1 LFFFKRKERE
11 ERIKKL
17 ETLNNDLQR
26 EKQELHNQ
34 LYMEQK
40 EQQCL
45 QGKTNLKRL
54 ETEYNQLKQE
64 NAKLQLQQQ
73 HDAER
78 NHQLCNEKKDLQE
91 GYVRSCYFFKPSHVF
106 TNIWFR

>member
-1 LFFFKRKERE
+1 MFFFKRNESE

-26 EKQELHNQ
+26 EKQELQTQ

-45 QGKTNLKRL
+45 PGKTKLKNI

-64 NAKLQLQQQ
+64 NAQLHHEKQ
-73 HDAER
+73 HDAEQ
-78 NHQLCNEKKDLQE
+78 NHQLCKEKKDLQE
-91 GYVRSCYFFKPSHVF
+91 G
-106 TNIWFR
+106 

>member
-1 LFFFKRKERE
+1 MFIINQFIIHSLVFFKRKERE
-11 ERIKKL
+11 ESIKKL

-26 EKQELHNQ
+26 EKQELHKQN
-34 LYMEQK
+34 

-45 QGKTNLKRL
+45 QGKTNLKKL

-64 NAKLQLQQQ
+64 NAKLQLQQK

-78 NHQLCNEKKDLQE
+78 NHQLCKEKKDLQE
-91 GYVRSCYFFKPSHVF
+91 G
-106 TNIWFR
+106 

>member
-1 LFFFKRKERE
+1 MFFFKRKERE

-45 QGKTNLKRL
+45 QGKTNLKKL
-54 ETEYNQLKQE
+54 ESEYIQLKQE
-64 NAKLQLQQQ
+64 NAKLQHQQQ
-73 HDAER
+73 HDAEQ
-78 NHQLCNEKKDLQE
+78 NHQLCKEKKDLQK
-91 GYVRSCYFFKPSHVF
+91 G
-106 TNIWFR
+106 

>member
-1 LFFFKRKERE
+1 MFFFKRKERE

-45 QGKTNLKRL
+45 QGKTNLKKL

-64 NAKLQLQQQ
+64 NAKLQHQQQ
-73 HDAER
+73 HDAEQ
-78 NHQLCNEKKDLQE
+78 NHQLCKEKKDLQE
-91 GYVRSCYFFKPSHVF
+91 G
-106 TNIWFR
+106 

>member
-1 LFFFKRKERE
+1 MFIINQCIIHSLVFFKRKERE

-26 EKQELHNQ
+26 EKQELHK
-34 LYMEQK
+34 QK

-45 QGKTNLKRL
+45 QEQTNLKKL

-91 GYVRSCYFFKPSHVF
+91 G
-106 TNIWFR
+106 

>member
-1 LFFFKRKERE
+1 MFIINQFIIHSLVFFKRKESE

-26 EKQELHNQ
+26 EKQELHKQN
-34 LYMEQK
+34 

-45 QGKTNLKRL
+45 HGKTNLKKL

-64 NAKLQLQQQ
+64 NAKLQHQQQ
-73 HDAER
+73 HDAEQ
-78 NHQLCNEKKDLQE
+78 NHQLCKEKKDLQK
-91 GYVRSCYFFKPSHVF
+91 G
-106 TNIWFR
+106 